1 MSHVTTGKAADGRRL
16 RVVEPRGSRDD
27 SAAPD
32 ATACAAGFAA
42 CPTGGLAAGEVA
54 AAVADGRCPLSV
66 LGVGCRGRVCA
77 VGGEADLRRRLLEM
91 GFCGNASVEVVRRSP
106 FGDPT
111 EFRLRGYHLSLR
123 GEDAK
128 HVTIVPD

>member
-1 MSHVTTGKAADGRRL
+1 MSKAAP
-16 RVVEPRGSRDD
+16 RVAPDPTRPHPAPA
-27 SAAPD
+27 AAPT
-32 ATACAAGFAA
+32 AAAPTACASGFDA
-42 CPTGGLAAGEVA
+42 CPTGGASAAEVA
-54 AAVADGRCPLSV
+54 AAVSDGRCPLSV

-77 VGGEADLRRRLLEM
+77 VGGEGELRRRLLEM

-128 HVTIVPD
+128 HVTIVPDAAR